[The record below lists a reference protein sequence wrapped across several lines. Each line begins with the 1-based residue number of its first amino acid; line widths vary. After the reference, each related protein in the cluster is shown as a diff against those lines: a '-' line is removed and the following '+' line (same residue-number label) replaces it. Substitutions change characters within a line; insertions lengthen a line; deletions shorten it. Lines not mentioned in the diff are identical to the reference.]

1 MYPVSEAFLQ
11 AVQGNTR
18 KYYWTGKI
26 TTVTGVEYAFTQED
40 IVKGSGYITAQCCG
54 NSEIE
59 LGAVYAAE
67 MGISLFLDIDRY
79 TLEDAKVELS
89 YHLRLADG
97 SYEGVPMG
105 IFEVSEANRTVHVL
119 ELKAYD
125 YMLRFDQDFNGFE
138 TIGTA
143 YGMMALCSTAC
154 GVELAQSQ
162 AEIEALPN
170 GSELL
175 SIYPENDIETYR
187 DVLYFT
193 AQVLGGFFCIN
204 RDGKLEFRQYG
215 NMPVMEILQKHRFS
229 SSFSDFVTRYTAV
242 SSTNLRTQT
251 AEYYALEEDDGLTM
265 NLGINPLLQFG
276 LEETREELC
285 RNILVA
291 LSVVNYVPFDSDTIG
306 NPALDLGDVLIFSGG
321 QADNQQITCV
331 TSFTV
336 KIGGRQSLKCVGKN
350 PRLSQAKSK
359 NDKNISGL
367 LNQIGDNW
375 W

>member
-11 AVQGNTR
+11 AVQGNAR
-18 KYYWTGKI
+18 KVYWTGKI
-26 TTVTGVEYAFTQED
+26 TTVAGVEYPFTQED
-40 IVKGSGYITAQCCG
+40 IVKGSGHITAQCCG

-79 TLEDAKVELS
+79 TLEDAKVELA

-97 SYEGVPMG
+97 SYEAVPMG
-105 IFEVSEANRTVHVL
+105 TFEVSEANRTAHVL

-125 YMLRFDQDFNGFE
+125 YMLRFDRDFNGFE

-154 GVELAQSQ
+154 GVELAQGQ

-170 GSELL
+170 GSKML

-204 RDGKLEFRQYG
+204 REGRLEFRQYG
-215 NMPVMEILQKHRFS
+215 NMPVMEIMQKHRFS

-251 AEYYALEEDDGLTM
+251 AEYYALEEDNGLTM

-276 LEETREELC
+276 L
-285 RNILVA
+285 
-291 LSVVNYVPFDSDTIG
+291 
-306 NPALDLGDVLIFSGG
+306 
-321 QADNQQITCV
+321 
-331 TSFTV
+331 
-336 KIGGRQSLKCVGKN
+336 
-350 PRLSQAKSK
+350 
-359 NDKNISGL
+359 
-367 LNQIGDNW
+367 
-375 W
+375 

>member
-26 TTVTGVEYAFTQED
+26 TTVAGVEYSFTQED

-79 TLEDAKVELS
+79 TLEDAKVELT

-97 SYEGVPMG
+97 SYEAVPMG
-105 IFEVSEANRTVHVL
+105 IFEVSEANRTAHVL

-125 YMLRFDQDFNGFE
+125 YMLRFDRDFNGFE

-143 YGMMALCSTAC
+143 YGMMALCSTVC

-162 AEIEALPN
+162 EEIEALPN

-204 RDGKLEFRQYG
+204 REGRLEFW
-215 NMPVMEILQKHRFS
+215 L
-229 SSFSDFVTRYTAV
+229 
-242 SSTNLRTQT
+242 
-251 AEYYALEEDDGLTM
+251 
-265 NLGINPLLQFG
+265 
-276 LEETREELC
+276 
-285 RNILVA
+285 
-291 LSVVNYVPFDSDTIG
+291 
-306 NPALDLGDVLIFSGG
+306 
-321 QADNQQITCV
+321 
-331 TSFTV
+331 
-336 KIGGRQSLKCVGKN
+336 
-350 PRLSQAKSK
+350 
-359 NDKNISGL
+359 
-367 LNQIGDNW
+367 
-375 W
+375 